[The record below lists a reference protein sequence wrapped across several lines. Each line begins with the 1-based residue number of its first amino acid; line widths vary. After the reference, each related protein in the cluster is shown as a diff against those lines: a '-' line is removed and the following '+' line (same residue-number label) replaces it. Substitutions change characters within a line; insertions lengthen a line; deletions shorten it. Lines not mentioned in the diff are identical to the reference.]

1 VWVVVLP
8 VVHTPHLRPRLVEE
22 DNVGLHLLGQEPRM
36 GLELELDIAGCI
48 VVVDTAAGHTCF
60 GHKMNLAGHNQ
71 VDMVGSSFDYRLGPH
86 RKDPWPEVDSG
97 TQDGTAVGPLGD
109 SPAIG
114 WGKEVLDCFHC
125 MTALH
130 QGLGV
135 VTAYWILAAGVAMG
149 TNSLLLTVLIDG
161 DRFSLS

>member
-1 VWVVVLP
+1 
-8 VVHTPHLRPRLVEE
+8 
-22 DNVGLHLLGQEPRM
+22 M
-36 GLELELDIAGCI
+36 GLELELDIAGYI
-48 VVVDTAAGHTCF
+48 VVVDTAAGHTVAEDIAAAHTCF
-60 GHKMNLAGHNQ
+60 GHKMDSADHNQ
-71 VDMVGSSFDYRLGPH
+71 VDMVGSSFDYRLGQH
-86 RKDPWPEVDSG
+86 RKDPWPGVDSG

-125 MTALH
+125 TTVLD
-130 QGLGV
+130 QGLGW